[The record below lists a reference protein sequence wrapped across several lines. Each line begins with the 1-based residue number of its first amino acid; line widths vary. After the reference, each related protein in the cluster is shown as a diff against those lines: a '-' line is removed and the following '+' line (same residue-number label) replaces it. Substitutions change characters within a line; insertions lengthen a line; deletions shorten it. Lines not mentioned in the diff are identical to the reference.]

1 MANSEPAIDWRT
13 TDTVLLDMD
22 GTLLDLRFDN
32 LFWKHHLPRR
42 LAALKGLEPAQAEQE
57 VFPRMAR
64 LQGRIEWY
72 CLDYWSRTLAV
83 DMMAL
88 KQEVAHLINWRPYA
102 RDFLQALGRS
112 GKRRVLVT
120 NAHPDVLR
128 LKIARTGLDA
138 HLDELVSAHELERPK
153 EEESFWHRLQ
163 QRAPFRPE
171 RSVLIDDNLA
181 ALASAR
187 RYGVATVLGIRQPDS
202 GAEPLTTTEVPLL
215 GCFRQVL
222 PSAQVAGS
230 ARHSAI

>member
-1 MANSEPAIDWRT
+1 MATTAPTIDWSR

-32 LFWKHHLPRR
+32 LFWKHHLPHR
-42 LAALKGLEPAQAEQE
+42 LATLKGLEPAQAEQE

-72 CLDYWSRTLAV
+72 CLDYWSRELAV

-88 KQEVAHLINWRPYA
+88 KREIAHLIDWRPYA

-128 LKIARTGLDA
+128 LKMAHTGLAA
-138 HLDELVSAHELERPK
+138 HLDAAVSAHELERPK
-153 EEESFWHRLQ
+153 EEDGFWHRLQ
-163 QRAPFRPE
+163 QRAPFRPR

-187 RYGVATVLGIRQPDS
+187 RYGIATVLGIRQPDS
-202 GAEPLTTTEVPLL
+202 GSAPLMAADVPLL

-222 PSAQVAGS
+222 PPAQVTG
-230 ARHSAI
+230 